1 MNKYKEN
8 KMNSVGVYKR
18 DMNTKKYYLVFL
30 TKIHT
35 FTITAVESDK
45 LCEYIS
51 YQTLKKKGR
60 ILINIS
66 DNFNNSIEYIK
77 LYNKL
82 IGG

>member
-1 MNKYKEN
+1 MN
-8 KMNSVGVYKR
+8 
-18 DMNTKKYYLVFL
+18 KKYYLVFL

-45 LCEYIS
+45 LREYIS
-51 YQTLKKKGR
+51 FQTLKKGR

>member
-1 MNKYKEN
+1 ME
-8 KMNSVGVYKR
+8 
-18 DMNTKKYYLVFL
+18 KYYLVFL

-35 FTITAVESDK
+35 FTITAVECDK
-45 LCEYIS
+45 LCEYIANQ
-51 YQTLKKKGR
+51 YKKGR

-66 DNFNNSIEYIK
+66 NNFNNSIEYIK